1 MSFERTVPHLQ
12 DMDAADAVE
21 FDIRKST
28 GRLKIKLDK
37 KKKSVSY
44 QGYCVVTII

>member
-28 GRLKIKLDK
+28 GRQK
-37 KKKSVSY
+37 KKESQLPRLLCSDHY
-44 QGYCVVTII
+44 LQG

>member
-28 GRLKIKLDK
+28 GRQKER
-37 KKKSVSY
+37 KSVTK
-44 QGYCVVTII
+44 VIV